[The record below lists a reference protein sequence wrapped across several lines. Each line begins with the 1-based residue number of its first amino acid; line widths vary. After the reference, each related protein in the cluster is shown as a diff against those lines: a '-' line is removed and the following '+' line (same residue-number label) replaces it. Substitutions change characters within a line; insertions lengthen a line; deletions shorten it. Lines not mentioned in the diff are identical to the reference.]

1 MGGGGIVIG
10 TDDII
15 VDGYEVVV
23 DVDEVGTGGGVYSI
37 DDRGAIVGIV

>member
-23 DVDEVGTGGGVYSI
+23 DVDEVGTGGGVYSS
-37 DDRGAIVGIV
+37 DSRGAIVGIV